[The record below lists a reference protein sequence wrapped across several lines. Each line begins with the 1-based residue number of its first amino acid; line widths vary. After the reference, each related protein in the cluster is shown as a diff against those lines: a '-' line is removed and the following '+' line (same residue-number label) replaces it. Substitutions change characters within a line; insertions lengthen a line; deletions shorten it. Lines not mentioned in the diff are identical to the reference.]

1 VSFDIARYRRLRR
14 VFSAAAL
21 HTEAQRPLVEAGIEL
36 CTELAEAYSE
46 LWRLER
52 EVRRLRQAVEDWK
65 ATAEVALDPD
75 LQARIRAADAEFAA
89 GGGTPWE
96 EVQP

>member
-14 VFSAAAL
+14 AFSTAAL
-21 HTEAQRPLVEAGIEL
+21 HTEAQRPLVEAGIAL

-52 EVRRLRQAVEDWK
+52 EVKRLRA
-65 ATAEVALDPD
+65 ALG
-75 LQARIRAADAEFAA
+75 AAFGPEWESSGWALPPEEAA
-89 GGGTPWE
+89 PR
-96 EVQP
+96 